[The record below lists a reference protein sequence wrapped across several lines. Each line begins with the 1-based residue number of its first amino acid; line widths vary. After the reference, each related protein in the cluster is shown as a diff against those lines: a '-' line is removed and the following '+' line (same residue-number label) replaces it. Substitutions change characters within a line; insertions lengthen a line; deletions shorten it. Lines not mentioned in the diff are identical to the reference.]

1 MYNAFI
7 SYSHAADGKLAPAL
21 EKGLQRFGLPWW
33 KRRVLNIFRDESSLS
48 VSPHLWANIE
58 KSLSESEYLIYM
70 ASPKSAD
77 SKWVRKEIE
86 YWIENKSL
94 DTLIIALTDGEIIW
108 NDVQREF
115 YDTENNSLPDILKNR
130 FQEEPFYIDLRPLK
144 NKTDL
149 SLTNPLFQKE
159 LLKLAAQLHGKAP
172 KDLASEEINA
182 QRRWKLIRNSAFIL
196 LIGLLG
202 FSVYQTGEAIKKGN
216 EAIEQTKIARTQAK
230 KAIASSLNASS
241 NLLNQTDATISFRLA
256 EYSLQYDST
265 SLEAYSALL
274 RAFYSN
280 PHFYLGELHGSSF
293 YDKKAQKMKYLKPSS
308 DFEYVE
314 PDIRV
319 SENFLKKNGINQMSE
334 HLFLSKT
341 ILSPQKDFAL
351 FYYTPESD
359 NAEFMVE
366 LWDLKD
372 RFTRIGRNR
381 WNEETQDWYND
392 PLYQQYLSYS
402 QVDGFDDLNF
412 SFDNRYLVVPKENK
426 ASIISIPLI
435 EEEYLG
441 RNFETYTPLEFQISS
456 SSSQLIRA
464 NYSSSEH
471 IVSTIDLKRDT
482 VSFNLQKMPLLSI
495 PFDSKTTFYSDSSG
509 SYVLA
514 EHTST
519 TTIWNLIGENLGTGK
534 IIQGVFVPNS
544 KDKSVLKDLKVIP
557 LLDSKYSNSY
567 GFEEDTIASSKDGGL
582 KINGSTVYDS
592 LGNEV
597 VSLEGHSE
605 IISSVDISDFGEFF
619 LTATC
624 PKLDAPETKLWDNKG
639 NELLTIRKFGGKV
652 GFLPNSKA
660 FFTYTIRCCAECDSD
675 LRLVIW
681 PIEKKL
687 LMNWVNQNQFHEL
700 SDIEMLQFGIDTDL
714 LKEN

>member
-7 SYSHAADGKLAPAL
+7 SYSHAADGMLAPAL

-33 KRRVLNIFRDESSLS
+33 KRRVLNVFRDESSLS

-58 KSLSESEYLIYM
+58 KALSESEYLIYM
-70 ASPKSAD
+70 ASPKSTE
-77 SKWVRKEIE
+77 SKWVGKEIE
-86 YWIENKSL
+86 YWIENKSI
-94 DTLIIALTDGEIIW
+94 DTLLIALTDGEIIW
-108 NDVQREF
+108 NDTKKEF
-115 YDTENNSLPDILKNR
+115 KETENNSLPDILKNK

-149 SLTNPLFQKE
+149 SLSNPLFQKE

-172 KDLASEEINA
+172 KDLASEELKA

-202 FSVYQTGEAIKKGN
+202 FSVYQTVEAIKNKN
-216 EAIEQTKIARTQAK
+216 EAIEQTVIARTQAK

-241 NLLNQTDATISFRLA
+241 NLLNQTDATVSFRLA
-256 EYSLQYDST
+256 EYSLKYDST
-265 SLEAYSALL
+265 ITEAYSALL

-280 PHFYLGELHGSSF
+280 PHYYLGELHGNSF
-293 YDKKAQKMKYLKPSS
+293 YDAQAQPMKYLKPSS
-308 DFEYVE
+308 EFEYTP

-319 SENFLKKNGINQMSE
+319 SERFLIKNGIRQMSE
-334 HLFLSKT
+334 FLLLSRT
-341 ILSPQKDFAL
+341 ILSPHKDFGL
-351 FYYTPESD
+351 FYYIPETD
-359 NAEFMVE
+359 NAEYMVE

-372 RFTRIGRNR
+372 RFTRLGRNR

-392 PLYQQYLSYS
+392 PLYQQYLSYN
-402 QVDGFDDLNF
+402 QVDGLDDLNF
-412 SFDNRYLVVPKENK
+412 SFDNRYLVLPKDNK
-426 ASIISIPLI
+426 ANIISLPFI
-435 EEEYLG
+435 EQEYLG
-441 RNFETYTPLEFQISS
+441 RNFDTYTPLEFQISS

-471 IVSTIDLKRDT
+471 IVSTIDLKGDT
-482 VSFNLQKMPLLSI
+482 VSFHLQKMPLLTI

-514 EHTST
+514 EYSST

-544 KDKSVLKDLKVIP
+544 KDKSALKDLKVIP

-567 GFEEDTIASSKDGGL
+567 GFEEDIIAYSNDGAL

-592 LGNEV
+592 LGSEV
-597 VSLEGHSE
+597 VSLEGHAE
-605 IISSVDISDFGEFF
+605 IISSVDISDFGEFY

-624 PKLDAPETKLWDNKG
+624 PKVGTPETKLWDSKG
-639 NELLTIRKFGGKV
+639 NELLTIKKFGGKV
-652 GFLPNSKA
+652 GFLPGSKA
-660 FFTYTIRCCAECDSD
+660 FYTYTISCCAECDSD
-675 LRLVIW
+675 PRLIIW
-681 PIEKKL
+681 PIEIKL
-687 LMNWVNQNQFHEL
+687 LINWVNQNQFHEL
-700 SDIEMLQFGIDTDL
+700 SDLEMLQFGIDTLL